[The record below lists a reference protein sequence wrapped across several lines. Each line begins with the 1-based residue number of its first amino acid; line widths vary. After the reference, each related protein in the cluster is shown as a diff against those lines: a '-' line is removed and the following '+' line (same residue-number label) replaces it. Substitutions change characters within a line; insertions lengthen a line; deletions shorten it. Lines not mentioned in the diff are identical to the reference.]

1 MQTWI
6 LKELIGQE
14 GNYVAVRLIS
24 VLKVV
29 SYFYKPILC
38 FDYQSIN
45 IDQYHIVLKVDKFDF
60 NTIQIQ

>member
-14 GNYVAVRLIS
+14 GNYVAVCLIS
-24 VLKVV
+24 VLYVV
-29 SYFYKPILC
+29 SYLYKPILC

-45 IDQYHIVLKVDKFDF
+45 IDQYHIGLKVDNFDF